1 MIKLFMNIDHV
12 ATVRE
17 ARKTF
22 EPDPLQAALLAEKAG
37 AHGITAHLRE
47 DRRHIQDDDIKRLRE
62 GVTTPFNLEMASVDE
77 MVQIALNIRPDQVSL
92 VPEKRQEITTEG
104 GLNIL
109 EQERHLSEVG
119 KQIKQKGILFSLF
132 IDPDPA
138 QVTASKRVGAD
149 SIEINTGAYSESANS
164 EEAKELL
171 LARLSQA
178 AKLAH
183 DSGLRVFA
191 GHGLTND
198 NVQAVAAIPEIEELN
213 IGHHIVSRSIFV
225 GMEESVK
232 EMLISIK
239 KGVGLRP

>member
-1 MIKLFMNIDHV
+1 MIRLFVNIDHV

-109 EQERHLSEVG
+109 EQEWHLSEVG

-138 QVTASKRVGAD
+138 QVIASKRVGAD
-149 SIEINTGAYSESANS
+149 SIEFNTGAYSESANL
-164 EEAKELL
+164 EEAKEL

-225 GMEESVK
+225 GMEESIK
-232 EMLISIK
+232 EMLFSIK
-239 KGVGLRP
+239 KGVDLRP

>member
-1 MIKLFMNIDHV
+1 MIRLFVNIDHV

-138 QVTASKRVGAD
+138 QVIASKRVGAD
-149 SIEINTGAYSESANS
+149 SIEFNTGAYSESANL
-164 EEAKELL
+164 EEAKGL

-225 GMEESVK
+225 GMEESIK
-232 EMLISIK
+232 EMLFSIK
-239 KGVGLRP
+239 KGVNLRP

>member
-1 MIKLFMNIDHV
+1 MIRLFVNIDHV

-138 QVTASKRVGAD
+138 QVIASKRVGAD
-149 SIEINTGAYSESANS
+149 SIEFNTGAYSESANL
-164 EEAKELL
+164 EVAKEL

-225 GMEESVK
+225 GMEESIK
-232 EMLISIK
+232 EMLFSIK
-239 KGVGLRP
+239 KGVDLRP

>member
-1 MIKLFMNIDHV
+1 
-12 ATVRE
+12 
-17 ARKTF
+17 
-22 EPDPLQAALLAEKAG
+22 
-37 AHGITAHLRE
+37 
-47 DRRHIQDDDIKRLRE
+47 
-62 GVTTPFNLEMASVDE
+62 MASVDE

-109 EQERHLSEVG
+109 EQERHLSEAG

-149 SIEINTGAYSESANS
+149 SIEFNTGAYSESANS

-171 LARLSQA
+171 VRLSQA

-239 KGVGLRP
+239 KGLDLRP

>member
-1 MIKLFMNIDHV
+1 MIRLFVNIDHV

-17 ARKTF
+17 ARKTL

-109 EQERHLSEVG
+109 EQERHLSEAG

-149 SIEINTGAYSESANS
+149 SIEFNTGAYSESANS

-171 LARLSQA
+171 ARLSQA
-178 AKLAH
+178 AKMAH
-183 DSGLRVFA
+183 NSGLRVFA

-198 NVQAVAAIPEIEELN
+198 NVQAVVAIPEIEELN

-232 EMLISIK
+232 EMLISI
-239 KGVGLRP
+239 